1 MSDRKLYTN
10 RLIFSVMHLCER
22 TRELA
27 QTPSPDALALMPMRE
42 CLGIIERTLDELGGA
57 LTPPDESEEPGAAP
71 IEHPGFG
78 AQDQPS
84 VDAPRAPFPSG
95 PAGPVFSSWLVGAED
110 LD

>member
-27 QTPSPDALALMPMRE
+27 ETPSPDALALMPVRE
-42 CLGIIERTLDELGGA
+42 CLGIIERVLDELGDA
-57 LTPPDESEEPGAAP
+57 LTPDEPDAAP
-71 IEHPGFG
+71 IVRPSFG
-78 AQDQPS
+78 ARETPA